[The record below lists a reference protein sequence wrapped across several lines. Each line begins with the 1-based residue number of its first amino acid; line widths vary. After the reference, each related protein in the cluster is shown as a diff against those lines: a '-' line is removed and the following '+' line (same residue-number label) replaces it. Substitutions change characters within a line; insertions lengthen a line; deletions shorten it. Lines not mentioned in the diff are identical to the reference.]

1 MKEPKGYNLKIGS
14 GTFIDGFESG
24 LIGKKVGETV
34 DLNLTFPEDYGSEDL
49 AGKDVVFKVTINSIQ
64 DESYPTYDT
73 LTDEYVKDNYNDYY
87 GVSTVEELKKYVSDS
102 LENNNNSAVGDALT
116 DKLKEISKIS
126 DIPDSLTKERTKELK
141 SYYKGMAKY
150 QDQEF
155 ADFLQNTYGM
165 SEDDFNKQIK
175 ELMPDYI
182 KSDLVWE
189 AVAAKEGIKAS
200 GEDYDKFVDKMM
212 STLKFDKKDDLFDV
226 YPETMVKRMYIEQ
239 EAKDKLIKQAKVKY
253 VETTSEDTT
262 EQTQSDG
269 SEDTGNTD
277 NTSENAEVKDT
288 IDTTTGK

>member
-1 MKEPKGYNLKIGS
+1 MAVLNGKEVDNMAIVITNGEYYIYLNQN
-14 GTFIDGFESG
+14 
-24 LIGKKVGETV
+24 GKHRKT
-34 DLNLTFPEDYGSEDL
+34 
-49 AGKDVVFKVTINSIQ
+49 KDVVQALQYNTIREAIEYMQ
-64 DESYPTYDT
+64 HAPAKTDGYYVYDT
-73 LTDEYVKDNYNDYY
+73 FTNHVIWKRLTPEERIALHEQKN
-87 GVSTVEELKKYVSDS
+87 GTVNIKRR
-102 LENNNNSAVGDALT
+102 NNG
-116 DKLKEISKIS
+116 KI
-126 DIPDSLTKERTKELK
+126 
-141 SYYKGMAKY
+141 
-150 QDQEF
+150 
-155 ADFLQNTYGM
+155 
-165 SEDDFNKQIK
+165 KQIK

-212 STLKFDKKDDLFDV
+212 GTLKFDKKDDLFDV

>member
-1 MKEPKGYNLKIGS
+1 MN
-14 GTFIDGFESG
+14 
-24 LIGKKVGETV
+24 
-34 DLNLTFPEDYGSEDL
+34 
-49 AGKDVVFKVTINSIQ
+49 
-64 DESYPTYDT
+64 
-73 LTDEYVKDNYNDYY
+73 DEYVKDNYNDYY

-165 SEDDFNKQIK
+165 SEDDFNKQLK

-226 YPETMVKRMYIEQ
+226 NPETMVKRMYIEQ

>member
-1 MKEPKGYNLKIGS
+1 
-14 GTFIDGFESG
+14 
-24 LIGKKVGETV
+24 
-34 DLNLTFPEDYGSEDL
+34 
-49 AGKDVVFKVTINSIQ
+49 
-64 DESYPTYDT
+64 
-73 LTDEYVKDNYNDYY
+73 
-87 GVSTVEELKKYVSDS
+87 
-102 LENNNNSAVGDALT
+102 
-116 DKLKEISKIS
+116 
-126 DIPDSLTKERTKELK
+126 
-141 SYYKGMAKY
+141 MAKD

-212 STLKFDKKDDLFDV
+212 GTLKFDKKDDLFDV

>member
-1 MKEPKGYNLKIGS
+1 VAWLYAPGS
-14 GTFIDGFESG
+14 GINY
-24 LIGKKVGETV
+24 VV
-34 DLNLTFPEDYGSEDL
+34 AQAED
-49 AGKDVVFKVTINSIQ
+49 
-64 DESYPTYDT
+64 
-73 LTDEYVKDNYNDYY
+73 NDYY
-87 GVSTVEELKKYVSDS
+87 LHRLLNGTEAKAGTLFMDYQNHSDFSDWNTMIYGHHMKNGTMFAS
-102 LENNNNSAVGDALT
+102 LV
-116 DKLKEISKIS
+116 
-126 DIPDSLTKERTKELK
+126 
-141 SYYKGMAKY
+141 KY

-212 STLKFDKKDDLFDV
+212 GTLKFDKKDDLFDV